1 MPDRV
6 DLDADALR
14 RRYVDER
21 MTTAGIAG
29 QLGCGAT
36 TVSRRLRTQGI
47 LPRSRGPRRE
57 REGDAEATRRWSAQ
71 IAWVVGLIAT
81 DGNLTGAG
89 HRITLTST
97 DVDLLTSARRC
108 LGLSNRIGW
117 STGGLGAGTCRLQW
131 RDRAFHEWLIA
142 IGLTPRK
149 SFTIGALKI
158 PDEYFSDF
166 VRGCIDGDGTVLVYT
181 DRSHAAR
188 DASYVYTRLYVS
200 LVSASRPFLEWIK
213 ATIHRLLGLEG
224 GLHPKRCPGRRPVWV
239 LRYAKTASTRLL
251 AWMYYARDVPC
262 LARKRSKA
270 EPFIPR

>member
-6 DLDADALR
+6 ELDADALR
-14 RRYVDER
+14 RMYVDER
-21 MTTAGIAG
+21 MTTVGIAG

-36 TVSRRLRTQGI
+36 TVSRRLRTLGI
-47 LPRSRGPRRE
+47 PPRSRGPRRE

-97 DVDLLTSARRC
+97 DVDILTSARRC

-149 SFTIGALKI
+149 SFTIGALKV

-166 VRGCIDGDGTVLVYT
+166 VRGCIDGDGTAP
-181 DRSHAAR
+181 S
-188 DASYVYTRLYVS
+188 SS
-200 LVSASRPFLEWIK
+200 GSRPRSTGCSDSRAAFTPS
-213 ATIHRLLGLEG
+213 AVPAG
-224 GLHPKRCPGRRPVWV
+224 GLSGCCVCQDCIDPVAGLDVLRTRCPLSRPQAIEGRAVHPTMKRGYSCPACRRVGTGRRF
-239 LRYAKTASTRLL
+239 RLKIGC
-251 AWMYYARDVPC
+251 P
-262 LARKRSKA
+262 
-270 EPFIPR
+270 